1 MTSRPLPLR
10 RLAVGLIAA
19 CAGLVSLIIARPT
32 LAGDAPAAGTMAPA
46 FRLPDQAGNPHQLSD
61 YRGQWVVLYF
71 YPKDDT
77 PGCTTQACTFRDD
90 IFAFRRAGAVILGV
104 SVDNVD
110 SHREFA
116 KKHGLPFT
124 LLADADKKTAKAYG
138 VLRNYLAFEIAS
150 RQTFLIDPQ
159 GRIAVHYPEAD
170 PKEGSKLVLADIERL
185 KAAGKKG

>member
-1 MTSRPLPLR
+1 MPDLTPPALLRDGTPCPQALLTLPFETTR
-10 RLAVGLIAA
+10 G
-19 CAGLVSLIIARPT
+19 
-32 LAGDAPAAGTMAPA
+32 
-46 FRLPDQAGNPHQLSD
+46 QASLSD
-61 YRGQWVVLYF
+61 FLGHRLVLYF

-77 PGCTTQACTFRDD
+77 PGCTTQACNFRDD

-104 SVDNVD
+104 SVDDVA

-116 KKHGLPFT
+116 EKHGLPFP
-124 LLADADKKTAKAYG
+124 LLADDKKAAAKAYG

-170 PKEGSKLVLADIERL
+170 PKDGSKKVLADIARL
-185 KAAGKKG
+185 QAAAKKG

>member
-1 MTSRPLPLR
+1 MTRRSISVR
-10 RLAVGLIAA
+10 RLGAALTAAVASLFAAFAIAGTAPAVGSA
-19 CAGLVSLIIARPT
+19 
-32 LAGDAPAAGTMAPA
+32 APA
-46 FRLPDQAGNPHQLSD
+46 FKLPDQAGKLHQLSD

-77 PGCTTQACTFRDD
+77 PGCTTQACNFRDD

-104 SVDNVD
+104 SVDDVA

-116 KKHGLPFT
+116 EKHGLPFP
-124 LLADADKKTAKAYG
+124 LLADDKKAAAKAYG

-170 PKEGSKLVLADIERL
+170 PKDGSKKVLADIARL
-185 KAAGKKG
+185 QAAAKKG